1 MNLIK
6 RDPKPRV
13 FNIALF
19 KNSLVEVPRSCYR
32 SLSLLRFW
40 HIALIVIVTMLQE
53 KEFGRNEFGDNTDK
67 NEKRKMRE
75 NLSANP

>member
-1 MNLIK
+1 M
-6 RDPKPRV
+6 
-13 FNIALF
+13 
-19 KNSLVEVPRSCYR
+19 EVPRSCYR

-53 KEFGRNEFGDNTDK
+53 KEFGRSEFGDNTDK

>member
-1 MNLIK
+1 MIPSRAFLIL
-6 RDPKPRV
+6 
-13 FNIALF
+13 LF
-19 KNSLVEVPRSCYR
+19 LKIQVPRSCYR

-75 NLSANP
+75 NLSENPLKIALE